1 MSPMTAVKDSPS
13 EFQLPPH
20 NKPALEMIR
29 EAIEHESAVAL
40 AAGGFALGTGGFI
53 SPFGWLA
60 FALAYKPLV
69 RIQKLARLEKLTA
82 LLLDEFKSDEIQV
95 FPVIKVENK
104 NPIDLFIRFPR
115 KTHLFISIRSKGDSE
130 IVYNEKREILQ
141 VKRKNKGGLRTWEP
155 CPLVELADYK
165 SWFDKNRDLF
175 GMSSREAQKT
185 PTAKVLVL
193 WPPTKAAEDHNS
205 HLYSELGGMKILALR
220 RKGTAF
226 VIQQEEITE
235 FIKAWLAKYK

>member
-1 MSPMTAVKDSPS
+1 MTTVKDPLPN
-13 EFQLPPH
+13 FQLPPH
-20 NKPALEMIR
+20 NEAALEMIR
-29 EAIEHESAVAL
+29 EAIEHESALAL
-40 AAGGFALGTGGFI
+40 AAGSFALGTGSFI
-53 SPFGWLA
+53 SPFGWVA

-82 LLLDEFKSDEIQV
+82 ALLDEFKSEEIQV
-95 FPVIKVENK
+95 FPVIKVEDK

-130 IVYNEKREILQ
+130 IIYNEKREILQ

-165 SWFDKNRDLF
+165 SWFDKNRNLF

-193 WPPTKAAEDHNS
+193 WPPTKAADDHNS
-205 HLYSELGGMKILALR
+205 HLFSEVGGMKTLALR

-235 FIKAWLAKYK
+235 FIKAWLAQYK

>member
-1 MSPMTAVKDSPS
+1 MTAVKDSPS

-29 EAIEHESAVAL
+29 EAIEHESALAL

-82 LLLDEFKSDEIQV
+82 LLLDEFQSDEIQV

-115 KTHLFISIRSKGDSE
+115 KTHLFISIRSKGESE

-141 VKRKNKGGLRTWEP
+141 VKRKNKSGLRTWEP

-235 FIKAWLAKYK
+235 FVRAWLAKYK